1 MDLDINN
8 YSIDELSN
16 VFKIQL
22 SNINNDNLK
31 NILIEKIN
39 TIQESDN
46 QELENN
52 KVTLIK
58 FYTDAYFKL
67 IHFSNEN
74 NKLNDINENLKSINE
89 NIVNNN
95 ILNQNLKKNDTHQ
108 SPHYVIKEPTD
119 YTLNVYNK
127 DIRSGIVNPLYRQVI
142 KKYLNINTRFRDN
155 YILTQSN
162 NFSINLP
169 SPLTNVL
176 SIKLVDHDMPFV
188 VHTISSNY
196 NNNAFRIKREGIDND
211 FIEIKISNGSYTFN
225 CLINEINNK
234 MKSTLDSSNIKI
246 HFIKEKGFMEFY
258 SLDQSNFHLDFFF
271 NNFECINNGTN
282 NKNNTINSQLTLG
295 WILGFRGA
303 YIQNNYKTFTKDLQK
318 TKDISCCYIEDTTT
332 IRKNYK
338 YLEKFDPSDPEL
350 INLKGYFYTNTN
362 KYRGEAIFDPHFN
375 NYFLLSVND
384 FMNNHNT
391 TFITPFKHSTAGNQ
405 NIIARIP
412 ATTHN
417 SSNFI
422 YPERIYFGPTT
433 INKLE
438 IKLYDEYGRL
448 VELNNSDYS
457 FVLEAQI
464 LYEN

>member
-1 MDLDINN
+1 MDLEIDN
-8 YSIDELSN
+8 YSIDELTN
-16 VFKIQL
+16 IFKIQL
-22 SNINNDNLK
+22 SNINNNSLK

-39 TIQESDN
+39 TIQESN
-46 QELENN
+46 NEELENN
-52 KVTLIK
+52 KVSIIK

-67 IHFSNEN
+67 IEFSNEN

-95 ILNQNLKKNDTHQ
+95 ILNENLKKNEIHQ

-119 YTLNVYNK
+119 YTLNVFNK
-127 DIRSGIVNPLYRQVI
+127 NIRSGIVNPLYRQVI
-142 KKYLNINTRFRDN
+142 KKFININTRFRDN
-155 YILTQSN
+155 YVFSQSN

-176 SIKLVDHDMPFV
+176 SLKLVDHDMPFV
-188 VHTISSNY
+188 VHTISKNY
-196 NNNAFRIKREGIDND
+196 NNNVFRIKREGIDTNFKD
-211 FIEIKISNGSYTFN
+211 ISINFGSYTFN
-225 CLINEINNK
+225 CLLTEINTQLSN
-234 MKSTLDSSNIKI
+234 TLDSSNIKI
-246 HFIKEKGFMEFY
+246 RFIKEKGFWEFH
-258 SLDQSNFHLDFFF
+258 SLDRSNFQLDFFF

-295 WILGFRGA
+295 WILGFRGT
-303 YIQNNYKTFTKDLQK
+303 YIESNYKRFANQLQK

-332 IRKNYK
+332 VRKNYRL
-338 YLEKFDPSDPEL
+338 LEKYDPSDPEL
-350 INLKGYFYTNTN
+350 RFFYINSNL
-362 KYRGEAIFDPHFN
+362 YRGEAIFDPHFN
-375 NYFLLSVND
+375 NYFLLSIND

-391 TFITPFKHSTAGNQ
+391 TFVTPFKESSAGNQ
-405 NIIARIP
+405 NVIARLP

-417 SSNFI
+417 SNSII